1 MERNN
6 SITRNA
12 AFNNCR
18 QCWRINYNVRR
29 YIITKTSKTFTLDSN
44 NIQLELEEYS
54 ITLKIQALRGVLT
67 SKTFHGEDCYLQ
79 LIGFMREAF
88 SKGSNIDATIFIR

>member
-6 SITRNA
+6 SITRRA
-12 AFNNCR
+12 ASNNRR
-18 QCWRINYNVRR
+18 QWRINYNVRR

-79 LIGFMREAF
+79 LIGFMKEAF
-88 SKGSNIDATIFIR
+88 SKGSTIDATIFIR